1 MSEKNS
7 IEILKKLVSFDTT
20 SFKSNLDLIKFIENY
35 LNDLNVKSELIYDET
50 KNKANLFTTIGP
62 NLQGGI
68 VLSGHTDVVPITKQ
82 NWTSD
87 PFILTERDD
96 KLFGRGSSDMK
107 GFIAIVLSR
116 VSAMVEKKLKKPIH
130 LAFSY
135 DEEIGC
141 VGVHSL
147 LDLIKKKSI
156 NPEFCIV
163 GEPTSMEMVIGHK
176 GKHAYDVKVDGLSC
190 HSGQAPNGV
199 NAINY
204 ASKLINY
211 IEEINKE
218 KSIKGPFDND
228 YEIPYSTLHTGL
240 IKGGTI
246 LNIVPKLCQ
255 FEFEIRH
262 LAEDDPLEIIQRIKQ
277 YTEELLIKEMHNISS
292 TTNIEINEKI
302 NYPGLNISESIS
314 PVKKVKELLGSSS
327 HKKVIYGT
335 EGSVFINRAGYKL
348 YDINGKLVKN
358 VNSNDY
364 ESGPKLNGAGDMTTK
379 HFNNFLESIKNG
391 TSLNSPIDD
400 AVISQSLVHY
410 ANISYRSDSSL
421 KIDDKTG
428 RIKDTNAMKFW
439 SRNYEP
445 GWEIKMK

>member
-176 GKHAYDVKVDGLSC
+176 GKHAYDVKVEGLSC

-314 PVKKVKELLGSSS
+314 PVKQVKELLGKSS
-327 HKKVIYGT
+327 HKKVVFGT
-335 EGSVFINRAGYKL
+335 EGGLFKRELNLPTIICGPGSIDQAHKPDEFISIQQIEKGGTFIDKL
-348 YDINGKLVKN
+348 INN
-358 VNSNDY
+358 CS
-364 ESGPKLNGAGDMTTK
+364 
-379 HFNNFLESIKNG
+379 
-391 TSLNSPIDD
+391 
-400 AVISQSLVHY
+400 
-410 ANISYRSDSSL
+410 
-421 KIDDKTG
+421 
-428 RIKDTNAMKFW
+428 
-439 SRNYEP
+439 
-445 GWEIKMK
+445 

>member
-7 IEILKKLVSFDTT
+7 IEILKKLISFDTT
-20 SFKSNLDLIKFIENY
+20 SFKPNLNLIKFIENY
-35 LNDLNVKSELIYDET
+35 LNDLNIKSELIYDET

-87 PFILTERDD
+87 PFILTERDN

-116 VSAMVEKKLKKPIH
+116 VSAMLEKKLKKPIH

-190 HSGQAPNGV
+190 HSGQAPYGV

-218 KSIKGPFDND
+218 KSIEGPFDNE

-246 LNIVPKLCQ
+246 LNIVPNLCQ

-292 TTNIEINEKI
+292 KTNIEINEKI

-314 PVKKVKELLGSSS
+314 PVKQVKELLGNSS
-327 HKKVIYGT
+327 HKKVIFGT
-335 EGSVFINRAGYKL
+335 EGGLFKRELNLPTIICGPGSIDQAHKPDEFISIQQIEKGGTFIDKL
-348 YDINGKLVKN
+348 INN
-358 VNSNDY
+358 CS
-364 ESGPKLNGAGDMTTK
+364 
-379 HFNNFLESIKNG
+379 
-391 TSLNSPIDD
+391 
-400 AVISQSLVHY
+400 
-410 ANISYRSDSSL
+410 
-421 KIDDKTG
+421 
-428 RIKDTNAMKFW
+428 
-439 SRNYEP
+439 
-445 GWEIKMK
+445 

>member
-1 MSEKNS
+1 MVCRVIYKKMSEKNS

-35 LNDLNVKSELIYDET
+35 LNDLNIKSELIYDET

-87 PFILTERDD
+87 PFILTERDN

-190 HSGQAPNGV
+190 HSGQAPYGV

-218 KSIKGPFDND
+218 KSIKGPFDNE

-246 LNIVPKLCQ
+246 LNIVPNLCQ

-292 TTNIEINEKI
+292 ITNIEINEKI

-314 PVKKVKELLGSSS
+314 PVKQVKELLGNSS
-327 HKKVIYGT
+327 HKKVIFGT
-335 EGSVFINRAGYKL
+335 EGGLFKRELNLPTIICGPGSIDQAHKPDEFI
-348 YDINGKLVKN
+348 
-358 VNSNDY
+358 
-364 ESGPKLNGAGDMTTK
+364 
-379 HFNNFLESIKNG
+379 SIKQIEKGG
-391 TSLNSPIDD
+391 TFIDKL
-400 AVISQSLVHY
+400 INNCS
-410 ANISYRSDSSL
+410 
-421 KIDDKTG
+421 
-428 RIKDTNAMKFW
+428 
-439 SRNYEP
+439 
-445 GWEIKMK
+445 

>member
-1 MSEKNS
+1 MVCRVIYKKMSEKNS

-35 LNDLNVKSELIYDET
+35 LNDLNIKSELIYDET

-218 KSIKGPFDND
+218 RSIKGPFDND

-314 PVKKVKELLGSSS
+314 PVKQVKELLGKSS
-327 HKKVIYGT
+327 HKKVVFGT
-335 EGSVFINRAGYKL
+335 EGGLFKRELNLPTIICGPGSIDQAHKPDEFISIQQIEKGGTFIDKL
-348 YDINGKLVKN
+348 INN
-358 VNSNDY
+358 CS
-364 ESGPKLNGAGDMTTK
+364 
-379 HFNNFLESIKNG
+379 
-391 TSLNSPIDD
+391 
-400 AVISQSLVHY
+400 
-410 ANISYRSDSSL
+410 
-421 KIDDKTG
+421 
-428 RIKDTNAMKFW
+428 
-439 SRNYEP
+439 
-445 GWEIKMK
+445 

>member
-35 LNDLNVKSELIYDET
+35 LNDLNIKSELIYDET

-87 PFILTERDD
+87 PFILTERDN

-190 HSGQAPNGV
+190 HSGQAPYGV

-218 KSIKGPFDND
+218 KSIKGPFDNE

-246 LNIVPKLCQ
+246 LNIVPNLCQ

-262 LAEDDPLEIIQRIKQ
+262 LAEDDPLEIIKRIKQ

-292 TTNIEINEKI
+292 ETNIEINEKI

-314 PVKKVKELLGSSS
+314 PVKQVKELLGNSS
-327 HKKVIYGT
+327 HKKVIFGT
-335 EGSVFINRAGYKL
+335 EGGLFKRELNLPTIICGPGSIDQAHKPDEFISIQQIEKGGTFIDKL
-348 YDINGKLVKN
+348 INNCL
-358 VNSNDY
+358 
-364 ESGPKLNGAGDMTTK
+364 
-379 HFNNFLESIKNG
+379 
-391 TSLNSPIDD
+391 
-400 AVISQSLVHY
+400 
-410 ANISYRSDSSL
+410 
-421 KIDDKTG
+421 
-428 RIKDTNAMKFW
+428 
-439 SRNYEP
+439 
-445 GWEIKMK
+445 

>member
-1 MSEKNS
+1 MVCRVIYKKMSEKNS

-35 LNDLNVKSELIYDET
+35 LNDLNIKSELIYDET

-314 PVKKVKELLGSSS
+314 IVKQVKELLGKSS
-327 HKKVIYGT
+327 HKKVVFGT
-335 EGSVFINRAGYKL
+335 EGGLFKRELNLPTIICGPGSIDQAHKPDEFISIQQIEKGGTFIDKL
-348 YDINGKLVKN
+348 INN
-358 VNSNDY
+358 CS
-364 ESGPKLNGAGDMTTK
+364 
-379 HFNNFLESIKNG
+379 
-391 TSLNSPIDD
+391 
-400 AVISQSLVHY
+400 
-410 ANISYRSDSSL
+410 
-421 KIDDKTG
+421 
-428 RIKDTNAMKFW
+428 
-439 SRNYEP
+439 
-445 GWEIKMK
+445 

>member
-35 LNDLNVKSELIYDET
+35 LNDLNIKSELIYDET

-87 PFILTERDD
+87 PFILTERND

-314 PVKKVKELLGSSS
+314 PVKQVKELLGKSS
-327 HKKVIYGT
+327 HKKVVFGT
-335 EGSVFINRAGYKL
+335 EGGLFKRELNLPTIICGPGSIDQAHKPDEFISIQQIEKGGTFIDKL
-348 YDINGKLVKN
+348 INN
-358 VNSNDY
+358 CS
-364 ESGPKLNGAGDMTTK
+364 
-379 HFNNFLESIKNG
+379 
-391 TSLNSPIDD
+391 
-400 AVISQSLVHY
+400 
-410 ANISYRSDSSL
+410 
-421 KIDDKTG
+421 
-428 RIKDTNAMKFW
+428 
-439 SRNYEP
+439 
-445 GWEIKMK
+445 

>member
-35 LNDLNVKSELIYDET
+35 LNDLNIKSELIYDET

-314 PVKKVKELLGSSS
+314 PVKQVKELLGNSS
-327 HKKVIYGT
+327 HKKVVFGT
-335 EGSVFINRAGYKL
+335 EGGLFKRELNLPTIICGPGSIDQAHKPDEFISIQQIEKGGTFIDKL
-348 YDINGKLVKN
+348 INN
-358 VNSNDY
+358 CS
-364 ESGPKLNGAGDMTTK
+364 
-379 HFNNFLESIKNG
+379 
-391 TSLNSPIDD
+391 
-400 AVISQSLVHY
+400 
-410 ANISYRSDSSL
+410 
-421 KIDDKTG
+421 
-428 RIKDTNAMKFW
+428 
-439 SRNYEP
+439 
-445 GWEIKMK
+445 

>member
-35 LNDLNVKSELIYDET
+35 LNDLNIKSELIYDET

-314 PVKKVKELLGSSS
+314 PVKQVKELLGKSS
-327 HKKVIYGT
+327 HKKVVFGT
-335 EGSVFINRAGYKL
+335 EGGLFKRELNLPTIICGPGSIDQAHKPDEFI
-348 YDINGKLVKN
+348 
-358 VNSNDY
+358 
-364 ESGPKLNGAGDMTTK
+364 
-379 HFNNFLESIKNG
+379 SIKQIEKGG
-391 TSLNSPIDD
+391 TFIDKL
-400 AVISQSLVHY
+400 INNCS
-410 ANISYRSDSSL
+410 
-421 KIDDKTG
+421 
-428 RIKDTNAMKFW
+428 
-439 SRNYEP
+439 
-445 GWEIKMK
+445 

>member
-35 LNDLNVKSELIYDET
+35 LNDLNIKSELIYDET
-50 KNKANLFTTIGP
+50 KNKANLFATIGP

-314 PVKKVKELLGSSS
+314 SVKQVKELLGKSS
-327 HKKVIYGT
+327 HKKVVFGT
-335 EGSVFINRAGYKL
+335 EGGLFKRELNLPTIICGPGSIDQAHKPDEFISIQQIEKGGTFIDKL
-348 YDINGKLVKN
+348 INN
-358 VNSNDY
+358 CS
-364 ESGPKLNGAGDMTTK
+364 
-379 HFNNFLESIKNG
+379 
-391 TSLNSPIDD
+391 
-400 AVISQSLVHY
+400 
-410 ANISYRSDSSL
+410 
-421 KIDDKTG
+421 
-428 RIKDTNAMKFW
+428 
-439 SRNYEP
+439 
-445 GWEIKMK
+445 

>member
-35 LNDLNVKSELIYDET
+35 LNDLNIKSELIYDET

-87 PFILTERDD
+87 PFILTERDN

-190 HSGQAPNGV
+190 HSGQAPYGV

-218 KSIKGPFDND
+218 KSIKGPFDNE

-246 LNIVPKLCQ
+246 LNIVPNLCQ

-277 YTEELLIKEMHNISS
+277 YTEELLIKEMHNISPK
-292 TTNIEINEKI
+292 TNIEINEKI

-314 PVKKVKELLGSSS
+314 PVKQVKELLGNSS
-327 HKKVIYGT
+327 HKKVIFGT
-335 EGSVFINRAGYKL
+335 EGGLFKRELNLPTIICGPGSIDQAHKPDEFISIQQIEKGGTFIDKL
-348 YDINGKLVKN
+348 INNCL
-358 VNSNDY
+358 
-364 ESGPKLNGAGDMTTK
+364 
-379 HFNNFLESIKNG
+379 
-391 TSLNSPIDD
+391 
-400 AVISQSLVHY
+400 
-410 ANISYRSDSSL
+410 
-421 KIDDKTG
+421 
-428 RIKDTNAMKFW
+428 
-439 SRNYEP
+439 
-445 GWEIKMK
+445 

>member
-1 MSEKNS
+1 MVCRVIYKKMSEKNS

-35 LNDLNVKSELIYDET
+35 LNDLNIKSELIYDET

-176 GKHAYDVKVDGLSC
+176 GKHAYDVKVEGLSC

-314 PVKKVKELLGSSS
+314 PVKQVKELLGKSSY
-327 HKKVIYGT
+327 KKVVFGT
-335 EGSVFINRAGYKL
+335 EGGLFKRELNLPTIICGPGSIDQAHKPDEFISIQQIEKGGTFIDKL
-348 YDINGKLVKN
+348 INN
-358 VNSNDY
+358 CS
-364 ESGPKLNGAGDMTTK
+364 
-379 HFNNFLESIKNG
+379 
-391 TSLNSPIDD
+391 
-400 AVISQSLVHY
+400 
-410 ANISYRSDSSL
+410 
-421 KIDDKTG
+421 
-428 RIKDTNAMKFW
+428 
-439 SRNYEP
+439 
-445 GWEIKMK
+445 

>member
-1 MSEKNS
+1 MVCRVIYKKMSEKNS

-35 LNDLNVKSELIYDET
+35 LNDLNIKSELIYDET

-87 PFILTERDD
+87 PFILTERDN

-116 VSAMVEKKLKKPIH
+116 VSNMVEKKLKKPIH

-190 HSGQAPNGV
+190 HSGQAPYGV

-218 KSIKGPFDND
+218 KSIKGPFDNE

-246 LNIVPKLCQ
+246 LNIVPNLCQ

-292 TTNIEINEKI
+292 KTNIEINEKI

-314 PVKKVKELLGSSS
+314 PVKQVKELLGNSS
-327 HKKVIYGT
+327 HKKVIFGT
-335 EGSVFINRAGYKL
+335 EGGLFKRELNLPTIICGPGSIDQAHKPDEFISIQQIEKGGTFIDKL
-348 YDINGKLVKN
+348 INN
-358 VNSNDY
+358 CS
-364 ESGPKLNGAGDMTTK
+364 
-379 HFNNFLESIKNG
+379 
-391 TSLNSPIDD
+391 
-400 AVISQSLVHY
+400 
-410 ANISYRSDSSL
+410 
-421 KIDDKTG
+421 
-428 RIKDTNAMKFW
+428 
-439 SRNYEP
+439 
-445 GWEIKMK
+445 

>member
-35 LNDLNVKSELIYDET
+35 LNDLNIKSELIYDET

-314 PVKKVKELLGSSS
+314 PVKQVKELLGKSS
-327 HKKVIYGT
+327 HKKVVFGT
-335 EGSVFINRAGYKL
+335 EGGLFKRELNLPTIICGPGSIDQAHKPDEFISIQQIEKGGTFIDKL
-348 YDINGKLVKN
+348 INN
-358 VNSNDY
+358 C
-364 ESGPKLNGAGDMTTK
+364 
-379 HFNNFLESIKNG
+379 
-391 TSLNSPIDD
+391 
-400 AVISQSLVHY
+400 
-410 ANISYRSDSSL
+410 SY
-421 KIDDKTG
+421 
-428 RIKDTNAMKFW
+428 N
-439 SRNYEP
+439 
-445 GWEIKMK
+445 

>member
-35 LNDLNVKSELIYDET
+35 LNDLNIKSELIYDET

-87 PFILTERDD
+87 PFILTERDN

-116 VSAMVEKKLKKPIH
+116 VSTMVEKKLKKPIH

-190 HSGQAPNGV
+190 HSGQAPYGV

-218 KSIKGPFDND
+218 KSIKGPFDNE

-246 LNIVPKLCQ
+246 LNIVPNLCQ

-292 TTNIEINEKI
+292 KTNIEINEKI

-314 PVKKVKELLGSSS
+314 PVKQVKELLGNSS
-327 HKKVIYGT
+327 HKKVIFGT
-335 EGSVFINRAGYKL
+335 EGGLFKRELNLPTIICGPGSIDQAHKPDEFISIQQIEKGGTFIDKL
-348 YDINGKLVKN
+348 INNCL
-358 VNSNDY
+358 
-364 ESGPKLNGAGDMTTK
+364 
-379 HFNNFLESIKNG
+379 
-391 TSLNSPIDD
+391 
-400 AVISQSLVHY
+400 
-410 ANISYRSDSSL
+410 
-421 KIDDKTG
+421 
-428 RIKDTNAMKFW
+428 
-439 SRNYEP
+439 
-445 GWEIKMK
+445 

>member
-35 LNDLNVKSELIYDET
+35 LNDLNIKSELIYDET

-68 VLSGHTDVVPITKQ
+68 VLSGHTDVVPTTKQ

-314 PVKKVKELLGSSS
+314 PVKQIKELLGKSS
-327 HKKVIYGT
+327 HKKVVFGT
-335 EGSVFINRAGYKL
+335 EGGLFKRELNLPTIICGPGSIDQAHKPDEFISIQQIEKGGTFIDKL
-348 YDINGKLVKN
+348 INNCL
-358 VNSNDY
+358 
-364 ESGPKLNGAGDMTTK
+364 
-379 HFNNFLESIKNG
+379 
-391 TSLNSPIDD
+391 
-400 AVISQSLVHY
+400 
-410 ANISYRSDSSL
+410 
-421 KIDDKTG
+421 
-428 RIKDTNAMKFW
+428 
-439 SRNYEP
+439 
-445 GWEIKMK
+445 

>member
-35 LNDLNVKSELIYDET
+35 LNDLNIKSELIYDET
-50 KNKANLFTTIGP
+50 KNKANLFTTKGP

-314 PVKKVKELLGSSS
+314 PVKQVKELLGKSSY
-327 HKKVIYGT
+327 KKVVFGT
-335 EGSVFINRAGYKL
+335 EGGLFKRELNLPTIICGPGSIDQAHKPDEFISIQQIEKGGTFIDKL
-348 YDINGKLVKN
+348 INN
-358 VNSNDY
+358 CS
-364 ESGPKLNGAGDMTTK
+364 
-379 HFNNFLESIKNG
+379 
-391 TSLNSPIDD
+391 
-400 AVISQSLVHY
+400 
-410 ANISYRSDSSL
+410 
-421 KIDDKTG
+421 
-428 RIKDTNAMKFW
+428 
-439 SRNYEP
+439 
-445 GWEIKMK
+445 

>member
-277 YTEELLIKEMHNISS
+277 YTEESLIKEMHNISS

-314 PVKKVKELLGSSS
+314 PVKQVKELLGKSS
-327 HKKVIYGT
+327 HKKVVFGT
-335 EGSVFINRAGYKL
+335 EGGLFKRELNLPTIICGPGSIDQAHKPDEFISIQQIEKGGTFIDKL
-348 YDINGKLVKN
+348 INN
-358 VNSNDY
+358 CS
-364 ESGPKLNGAGDMTTK
+364 
-379 HFNNFLESIKNG
+379 
-391 TSLNSPIDD
+391 
-400 AVISQSLVHY
+400 
-410 ANISYRSDSSL
+410 
-421 KIDDKTG
+421 
-428 RIKDTNAMKFW
+428 
-439 SRNYEP
+439 
-445 GWEIKMK
+445 

>member
-35 LNDLNVKSELIYDET
+35 LNDLNIKSELIYDET

-68 VLSGHTDVVPITKQ
+68 VLSGHTDVVPTTKQ

-314 PVKKVKELLGSSS
+314 PVKQIKELLGKSS
-327 HKKVIYGT
+327 HKKVVFGT
-335 EGSVFINRAGYKL
+335 EGGLFKRELNLPTIICGPGSIDQAHKPDEFISIQQIEKGGTFIDKL
-348 YDINGKLVKN
+348 INN
-358 VNSNDY
+358 CS
-364 ESGPKLNGAGDMTTK
+364 
-379 HFNNFLESIKNG
+379 
-391 TSLNSPIDD
+391 
-400 AVISQSLVHY
+400 
-410 ANISYRSDSSL
+410 
-421 KIDDKTG
+421 
-428 RIKDTNAMKFW
+428 
-439 SRNYEP
+439 
-445 GWEIKMK
+445 

>member
-35 LNDLNVKSELIYDET
+35 LNDFNIKSELIYDEN

-314 PVKKVKELLGSSS
+314 PVKQVKELLGKSS
-327 HKKVIYGT
+327 HKKVVFGT
-335 EGSVFINRAGYKL
+335 EGGLFKRELNLPTIICGPGSIDQAHKPDEFISIQQIEKGGTFIDKL
-348 YDINGKLVKN
+348 INN
-358 VNSNDY
+358 CS
-364 ESGPKLNGAGDMTTK
+364 
-379 HFNNFLESIKNG
+379 
-391 TSLNSPIDD
+391 
-400 AVISQSLVHY
+400 
-410 ANISYRSDSSL
+410 
-421 KIDDKTG
+421 
-428 RIKDTNAMKFW
+428 
-439 SRNYEP
+439 
-445 GWEIKMK
+445 

>member
-190 HSGQAPNGV
+190 HSGQAPYGV

-314 PVKKVKELLGSSS
+314 PVKQVKELLGKSS
-327 HKKVIYGT
+327 HKKVVFGT
-335 EGSVFINRAGYKL
+335 EGGLFKRELNLPTIICGPGSIDQAHKPDEFISIQQIEKGGTFIDKL
-348 YDINGKLVKN
+348 INNCL
-358 VNSNDY
+358 
-364 ESGPKLNGAGDMTTK
+364 
-379 HFNNFLESIKNG
+379 
-391 TSLNSPIDD
+391 
-400 AVISQSLVHY
+400 
-410 ANISYRSDSSL
+410 
-421 KIDDKTG
+421 
-428 RIKDTNAMKFW
+428 
-439 SRNYEP
+439 
-445 GWEIKMK
+445 

>member
-35 LNDLNVKSELIYDET
+35 LNDLNIKSELIYDET

-218 KSIKGPFDND
+218 KSIKGPFDNE

-292 TTNIEINEKI
+292 ITNIEINEKI

-314 PVKKVKELLGSSS
+314 PVKQVKELLGKSS
-327 HKKVIYGT
+327 HKKVVFGT
-335 EGSVFINRAGYKL
+335 EGGLFKRELNLPTIICGPGSIDQAHKPDEFISIQQIEKGGTFIDKL
-348 YDINGKLVKN
+348 INN
-358 VNSNDY
+358 CS
-364 ESGPKLNGAGDMTTK
+364 
-379 HFNNFLESIKNG
+379 
-391 TSLNSPIDD
+391 
-400 AVISQSLVHY
+400 
-410 ANISYRSDSSL
+410 
-421 KIDDKTG
+421 
-428 RIKDTNAMKFW
+428 
-439 SRNYEP
+439 
-445 GWEIKMK
+445 

>member
-1 MSEKNS
+1 MVCRVTYKKMSEKNS

-35 LNDLNVKSELIYDET
+35 LNDLNIKSELIYDET

-190 HSGQAPNGV
+190 HSGQAPYGV

-218 KSIKGPFDND
+218 KSIKGPFDNE

-246 LNIVPKLCQ
+246 LNIVPNLCQ

-262 LAEDDPLEIIQRIKQ
+262 LAEDDPFEIIQRIKQ

-292 TTNIEINEKI
+292 KTNIEINEKI
-302 NYPGLNISESIS
+302 NYPGLNISQSIS
-314 PVKKVKELLGSSS
+314 PVKQVKELLGHSS
-327 HKKVIYGT
+327 HKKVVFGT
-335 EGSVFINRAGYKL
+335 EGGLFKRELNLPTIICGPGSIDQAHKPDEFISIQQIEKGGAFIDKL
-348 YDINGKLVKN
+348 INN
-358 VNSNDY
+358 C
-364 ESGPKLNGAGDMTTK
+364 
-379 HFNNFLESIKNG
+379 
-391 TSLNSPIDD
+391 SLIN
-400 AVISQSLVHY
+400 
-410 ANISYRSDSSL
+410 
-421 KIDDKTG
+421 
-428 RIKDTNAMKFW
+428 
-439 SRNYEP
+439 
-445 GWEIKMK
+445 

>member
-1 MSEKNS
+1 MVCRVIYKKMSEKNS
-7 IEILKKLVSFDTT
+7 IEVLKKLVSFDTT
-20 SFKSNLDLIKFIENY
+20 SFKSNLNLIKFIENY
-35 LNDLNVKSELIYDET
+35 LNDLNIKSELIYDDT

-62 NLQGGI
+62 NLEGGI

-87 PFILTERDD
+87 PFILTKRDN

-277 YTEELLIKEMHNISS
+277 YTEELLIKEMHNISL

-314 PVKKVKELLGSSS
+314 PVKQVKELLGKSS
-327 HKKVIYGT
+327 HKKVVFGT
-335 EGSVFINRAGYKL
+335 EGGLFKRELNLPTIICGPGSIDQAHKPDEFISIQQIEKGGTFIDKL
-348 YDINGKLVKN
+348 INN
-358 VNSNDY
+358 CS
-364 ESGPKLNGAGDMTTK
+364 
-379 HFNNFLESIKNG
+379 
-391 TSLNSPIDD
+391 
-400 AVISQSLVHY
+400 
-410 ANISYRSDSSL
+410 
-421 KIDDKTG
+421 
-428 RIKDTNAMKFW
+428 
-439 SRNYEP
+439 
-445 GWEIKMK
+445 